1 VHWSVKL
8 WRSLHQEASVL
19 STDGDVK
26 IDGLMLFSLFVGV
39 VAFTLLY
46 LWLVLH
52 RSRAMA
58 MEDMLEDQGLDEALA
73 ARRAEAVS

>member
-1 VHWSVKL
+1 
-8 WRSLHQEASVL
+8 
-19 STDGDVK
+19 
-26 IDGLMLFSLFVGV
+26 MLFSLFVGV

-73 ARRAEAVS
+73 ARRAEAVAL

>member
-1 VHWSVKL
+1 
-8 WRSLHQEASVL
+8 
-19 STDGDVK
+19 
-26 IDGLMLFSLFVGV
+26 MLFSLFVGV

-58 MEDMLEDQGLDEALA
+58 MEDMLEDQGLDEALGRRD
-73 ARRAEAVS
+73 ARARAVAS

>member
-1 VHWSVKL
+1 
-8 WRSLHQEASVL
+8 VL

-26 IDGLMLFSLFVGV
+26 IDGLMLFSLFLGV
-39 VAFTLLY
+39 IAFTLLY

-58 MEDMLEDQGLDEALA
+58 MEDLLDDHGLDEALA
-73 ARRAEAVS
+73 ARRAEAMAS